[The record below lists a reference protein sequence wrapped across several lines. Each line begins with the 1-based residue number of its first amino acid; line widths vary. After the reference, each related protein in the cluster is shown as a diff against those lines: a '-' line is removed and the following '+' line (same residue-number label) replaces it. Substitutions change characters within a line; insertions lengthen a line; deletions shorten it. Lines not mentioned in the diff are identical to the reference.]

1 MFTNRW
7 PTIWNLFLEHASLSL
22 ISIGIALLISV
33 PLGIILT
40 RHIKIAEPIIGVASV
55 LQTIPSLALLVF
67 LVPFMGTGKAPA
79 IIALTVYGLLP
90 ILRNTYIGIRGVD
103 KATVEAGVGM
113 GMTSRQVLFMIEL
126 PLSLGVIMAG
136 VRTATVLIVGVATI
150 AGLIGAGGL
159 GDLIF
164 RGLQTYNSGLIL
176 AGAIPSAL
184 LAIVLDSILKK
195 VEGLAQPG
203 KLSRKAKKNIGRVA
217 IAVIAAVVLVFGITS
232 FTGGGTKD
240 TITITGKNYTEQ
252 EIMVFVLGN
261 LIKEKTDLN
270 VEYESFLGGSSL
282 AFEGIL
288 QGSYDVY
295 VEYTGTG
302 LMNYLKED
310 AINDP
315 DEAYDYVK
323 KVFQDKYD
331 LVWLDPIG
339 FNNTYTLSVR
349 QEFAD
354 KYNLEKMSDLE
365 RVADTMTLGTEPE
378 FQERKDG
385 YPGFQE
391 LYGFSFG
398 DAKTMDTGI
407 MYSAIKSG
415 DVDVIDAFGTDGR
428 IPAFNL
434 KVLEDDKQLFP
445 PYYAAPL
452 IRQDVLDKHPEL
464 EDVLNML
471 SGLIDDEKMQ
481 AMNAR
486 VDIDKE
492 QYETVAIDFLKEEGL
507 ID

>member
-1 MFTNRW
+1 M
-7 PTIWNLFLEHASLSL
+7 
-22 ISIGIALLISV
+22 

-40 RHIKIAEPIIGVASV
+40 RNTKIAEPIIGVASV

-67 LVPFMGTGKAPA
+67 LVPFMGTGKVPA
-79 IIALTVYGLLP
+79 IIALTIYGLLP

-103 KATVEAGVGM
+103 RATVEAGIGM
-113 GMTSRQVLFMIEL
+113 GMTSRQVLTMVEL

-184 LAIVLDSILKK
+184 LAIVLDFILKK
-195 VEGLAQPG
+195 VEGMAQPG
-203 KLSRKAKKNIGRVA
+203 KLSRKTKKNITRGA
-217 IAVIAAVVLVFGITS
+217 IAVIAAVVLVFAVTS
-232 FTGGGTKD
+232 FTGGNKD
-240 TITITGKNYTEQ
+240 TITITGKNFTEQ
-252 EIMVFVLGN
+252 EIMVYVLGH
-261 LIKEKTDLN
+261 LIEEKTDLD
-270 VEYESFLGGSSL
+270 VKYESFLGGSTL
-282 AFEGIL
+282 AFEGL
-288 QGSYDVY
+288 QQGSYDVY

-315 DEAYDYVK
+315 DEAYNYVK
-323 KVFQDKYD
+323 KVFKEKYD
-331 LVWLDPIG
+331 LVWLEPIG
-339 FNNTYTLSVR
+339 FNNTYTLTVR
-349 QEFAD
+349 QEDAD
-354 KYNLEKMSDLE
+354 KYGLEKMSDLK
-365 RVADTMTLGTEPE
+365 RTADSMVLGTEPE

-391 LYGFSFG
+391 LYGFSFKE
-398 DAKTMDTGI
+398 AKTMDTGI
-407 MYSAIKSG
+407 MYSAIKNG

-428 IPAFNL
+428 IPEFNL
-434 KVLEDDKQLFP
+434 KVLEDDKNLFP

-464 EDVLNML
+464 EEVLNML
-471 SGLIDDEKMQ
+471 AGRIDDERMQ
-481 AMNAR
+481 QLNAR

-492 QYETVAIDFLKEEGL
+492 EYETVAVDFLKEEGL